1 MTENRRSLAVN
12 VELNGASFRARVD
25 DGRSETRELFK
36 GLTAEERN
44 ALAVEAWN
52 VGIRALAIAGRAAR
66 QANEPRRPAR
76 LSTIPPSSW

>member
-1 MTENRRSLAVN
+1 MTGNRRSLAVN
-12 VELNGASFRARVD
+12 VEQNGAFFRACVD
-25 DGRSETRELFK
+25 DGRIETRELFE

-52 VGIRALAIAGRAAR
+52 VGIRALAIAGRVAR
-66 QANEPRRPAR
+66 EADEPRRPTR

>member
-1 MTENRRSLAVN
+1 MTENKRLLAVN
-12 VELNGASFRARVD
+12 VERNGASFRACVD
-25 DGRSETRELFK
+25 DCRSETRQLFK

-52 VGIRALAIAGRAAR
+52 VGIRVLAIAGRAAR
-66 QANEPRRPAR
+66 EADEPRRPTR

>member
-1 MTENRRSLAVN
+1 MTGNKRSLAVN
-12 VELNGASFRARVD
+12 VEQNGAFFRARVD
-25 DGRSETRELFK
+25 DCRSETRDLFK

-52 VGIRALAIAGRAAR
+52 VGIRAVAIAGRVAREAA
-66 QANEPRRPAR
+66 EPRRPTR